1 MWNNFTGLIQLSEG
15 NPIITTEMFKQSYR
29 KYIFLLLAAIF
40 TALAALTEGGIIL
53 RNPEKKLVS
62 TFQAR
67 LLEKEATVAKDLADI
82 SQLSKNPGFAFN
94 YLSEL
99 SPYNEKLET
108 EGKGYLIYRND
119 KLFYWSDRS
128 ISFRNHLPL
137 SEEHD
142 TKTIHFQNGYYLT
155 RSIQA
160 DSLTII
166 GLILIKNDF
175 PHENKYL
182 VNDFHEDL
190 KLPAAFEILLAGS
203 KNGIPVRN
211 IDDEVVF
218 NILPAGEI
226 LCPASQLHIP
236 GLLYL
241 FGLVFLILFIRIII
255 PEISPHA
262 GVKMLITGS
271 ILFFIYWIHILFRFP
286 KVFYQLDYFSP
297 AQFAYSFWLP
307 SLGDFFILSAFFF
320 YFMLHIYKELRIIS
334 IEKNLRIKRIF
345 IPPGLLF
352 LTTILY
358 LLTDFFIRKLIYN
371 SSFSFTLNQINE
383 ITLQTALGMASIMF
397 LIFGLLLLTTRI
409 ADETR
414 RFYSMKEMLVM
425 VTMVVLTTGI
435 LQWLMTGRPVSEPL
449 ILFMVVSIL
458 AASFSPSSSKKYGMS
473 YLILFISVATIF
485 TLEVIYRVTVKK
497 EREVQQLLAVT
508 LVAEHDPAA
517 EVFLAEIQQ
526 QINVDRN
533 IPDYLVRSYESLEDY
548 LELTYFSGYFRQY
561 DLQITICSGSDSLI
575 IQPQNVMVPCFP
587 FFDEMIEREG
597 NPLPG
602 TSFYYMEN
610 MNGRI
615 SYFGKIHYPLTAD
628 SIGISIFVELNSKI
642 LSEGI
647 GFPELLIDK
656 SMQKPSSYNRF
667 EYAKY
672 YGGELVD
679 RHGDY
684 LYNYYIYS
692 YDFANEEF
700 TFSVWDGY
708 EHLIYGTREDNYII
722 VSRSLYNFVDYLISF
737 PYLFVF
743 YFVFSLITLL
753 FIRPTFRKMKFQ
765 MDLKVRIQAAIIS
778 IVFVSLLLVALGTIF
793 YNIEEYKSRL
803 QEDLD
808 GKMNSI
814 AAEIDM
820 RLENVEKITPEMEEW
835 FTRELV
841 KLSNIFRTDINIFGV
856 DGNLIVS
863 SRPELFNKGLISNK
877 INAQAYY
884 ELFENFQ
891 TNYFQPEKIGNLR
904 FLSAYSPIINNTGD
918 YLGFINLPYFTH
930 QDKYS
935 QEISTFIIAFINLYV
950 LLFLASIL
958 VALFIANQITR
969 PLVAIREN
977 LRKIELGKRNE
988 PIDYRK
994 DDEIGKLVRE
1004 YNKKVDELAVS
1015 AELLARSERESAWR
1029 EMAKQIA
1036 HEIKNPLTP
1045 MKLNIQHLQRFR
1057 GDEAEYRE
1065 TVNRIAQTLIN
1076 QIETLSDIATEF
1088 SNFAKIPTA
1097 RKQEFILATHI
1108 AKVIELYENDNRV
1121 KIFFDPG
1128 NCAHLQVNADREQLS
1143 RAFINLI
1150 KNGIQA
1156 IPADRDGRID
1166 IRLRR
1171 REHMVVI
1178 SVSDNGTGIPEP
1190 LREKMFSPNFTTKTS
1205 GMGLGLAIVKNIVEN
1220 FNGQIW
1226 FETENNEGTT
1236 FYLEIP
1242 IHETPDYDP

>member
-1 MWNNFTGLIQLSEG
+1 MYL
-15 NPIITTEMFKQSYR
+15 
-29 KYIFLLLAAIF
+29 
-40 TALAALTEGGIIL
+40 ALALILTLVALLVENGIL
-53 RNPEKKLVS
+53 LKNPETRLVS
-62 TFQAR
+62 RFQKN
-67 LLEKEATVAKDLADI
+67 LLQKEAELDADLQHI
-82 SQLSKNPGFAFN
+82 SQLSKNPGFTFN
-94 YLSEL
+94 YLSDL
-99 SPYNEKLET
+99 SPFNEKMESN
-108 EGKGYLIYRND
+108 GKGYLIYRHG

-128 ISFRNHLPL
+128 ISFRDNLPL
-137 SEEHD
+137 STEHN
-142 TKTIHFQNGYYLT
+142 TPAVHFQNGFYLT
-155 RSIQA
+155 RSLGS

-166 GLILIKNDF
+166 GLILIKYDF
-175 PHENKYL
+175 PHENQFL
-182 VNDFHEDL
+182 VNEFHQDL
-190 KLPAAFEILLAGS
+190 KLPASFDLLMAGS
-203 KNGIPVRN
+203 KNGIPIYN
-211 IDDEVVF
+211 IDRENVF
-218 NILPAGEI
+218 NILPRGKI
-226 LCPASQLHIP
+226 LCPATQLYIP
-236 GLLYL
+236 GILYMA
-241 FGLVFLILFIRIII
+241 GLIFFILFFRIII
-255 PEISPHA
+255 SEINPAIGSRMLYMA
-262 GVKMLITGS
+262 GF
-271 ILFFIYWIHILFRFP
+271 LFFLYWIHILFRFP
-286 KVFYQLDYFSP
+286 AVFYNLDFFSP

-320 YFMLHIYKELRIIS
+320 YLMLNIYKDLRISHLERSLQVPGIYLS
-334 IEKNLRIKRIF
+334 A
-345 IPPGLLF
+345 GLLF
-352 LTTILY
+352 LAAMTY
-358 LLTDFFIRKLIYN
+358 LLIDFFIRKLIYN

-383 ITLQTALGMASIMF
+383 ITLETVLGMASVMF
-397 LIFGLLLLTTRI
+397 LLFGLLLLTIRI
-409 ADETR
+409 IDETR
-414 RFYSMKEMLVM
+414 RFCSVSKTLQQTVW
-425 VTMVVLTTGI
+425 VALTAGILHWIFTGI
-435 LQWLMTGRPVSEPL
+435 ILSEPL
-449 ILFMVVSIL
+449 ILFMVLGIL
-458 AASFSPSSSKKYGMS
+458 SAAFSPSSSRKFGMS
-473 YLILFISVATIF
+473 YLILFVSIITIF
-485 TLEVIYRVTVKK
+485 SIEVIYRVTVQK
-497 EREVQQLLAVT
+497 EREVQQLLAIT

-517 EVFLAEIQQ
+517 EVFLAEIQKE
-526 QINVDRN
+526 INIDPN
-533 IPDYLVRSYESLEDY
+533 IPGYLLQTYDHLEEY
-548 LELTYFSGYFRQY
+548 LALTYFSGYFRQY

-575 IQPQNVMVPCFP
+575 IQPQNILVPCFP
-587 FFDEMIEREG
+587 FFDEMIEKEG

-615 SYFGKIHYPLTAD
+615 SYFGKIHYPLTSD

-692 YDFANEEF
+692 YNFADDEF
-700 TFSVWDGY
+700 TFSEWDGY
-708 EHLIYGTREDNYII
+708 EHLIYGTRGDNYII
-722 VSRSLYNFVDYLISF
+722 VSRSLYTFVDYLISF

-743 YFVFSLITLL
+743 YFVFSLVTLL
-753 FIRPTFRKMKFQ
+753 FIRPGFRKMRLQ
-765 MDLKVRIQAAIIS
+765 IDLKVRIQAAIIS
-778 IVFVSLLLVALGTIF
+778 IVFVSLLLVAIGTIL
-793 YNIEEYKSRL
+793 YNVEEYRSRL

-808 GKMNSI
+808 DKMNSI
-814 AAEIDM
+814 SAEIDM
-820 RLENVEKITPEMEEW
+820 RLENLDQITPDLEEW

-841 KLSNIFRTDINIFGV
+841 KLSNIFRTDINIYGI
-856 DGNLIVS
+856 DGNIIVS
-863 SRPELFNKGLISNK
+863 SRPELFNKGLISRK
-877 INAQAYY
+877 INAQAYF

-904 FLSAYSPIINNTGD
+904 FLSAYSPIINNSGD

-935 QEISTFIIAFINLYV
+935 QEISTFIVAFINLYV

-994 DDEIGKLVRE
+994 DDEIGKLVKE
-1004 YNKKVDELAVS
+1004 YNKKVDELAIS

-1045 MKLNIQHLQRFR
+1045 MKLNIQHLLRFT
-1057 GDEAEYRE
+1057 GDGPEYRE
-1065 TVNRIAQTLIN
+1065 TVNRIAKILIS

-1097 RKQEFILATHI
+1097 RKQEFNLAAQI
-1108 AKVIELYENDNRV
+1108 SKVIELYENDNRV
-1121 KIFFDPG
+1121 HIHFERG
-1128 NCAHLQVNADREQLS
+1128 NCGNLMVSADREQLS

-1156 IPADRDGRID
+1156 IPQERRGLIEISLKRRD
-1166 IRLRR
+1166 
-1171 REHMVVI
+1171 HMVVI
-1178 SVSDNGTGIPEP
+1178 SVKDNGTGIPEH

-1220 FNGQIW
+1220 FNGRIW
-1226 FETENNEGTT
+1226 FDTETDQGTT

-1242 IHETPDYDP
+1242 VLEESGSDPEES